1 MALRP
6 HVGTSIMETYMFIL
20 LILSLESVLR
30 LRVELPK
37 SLGPEPPLYPISLFP
52 LCMALLCQLVIIQLA
67 LDFNVTCS

>member
-37 SLGPEPPLYPISLFP
+37 SLGPEPPLYQSLSIVHG
-52 LCMALLCQLVIIQLA
+52 LVMS
-67 LDFNVTCS
+67 TCDYSESIGP

>member
-37 SLGPEPPLYPISLFP
+37 SLGPEPISLFP
-52 LCMALLCQLVIIQLA
+52 LRMALLRSLVIIQLA